1 MFRRIY
7 VKMCEIL
14 PNDDDD
20 DVDDD
25 DDEKIPRDYATS
37 LPHFPLKRTAV
48 TQYTVLLM
56 LGYLCNDR
64 VHRCISFVF
73 DA

>member
-20 DVDDD
+20 DDADDDD
-25 DDEKIPRDYATS
+25 DDEKVQETTLLAFLTFR
-37 LPHFPLKRTAV
+37 LN
-48 TQYTVLLM
+48 VLQ
-56 LGYLCNDR
+56 
-64 VHRCISFVF
+64 
-73 DA
+73 